1 MRTLA
6 IPVRPKRQHGRPYDI
21 ASLLSTD
28 SLYVPSMH
36 DLPRQVDEGVGEQSV
51 DQPPFPT
58 VVEVCDGGQSPWRS
72 LTGGPHHQTKTF
84 AELQQILIQND
95 LVGAA
100 ADRARA
106 HAERGESD
114 AVTRLRASGNDANR

>member
-1 MRTLA
+1 MRTVA
-6 IPVRPKRQHGRPYDI
+6 THVRPNRRGRPYDI

-28 SLYVPSMH
+28 PLDLPSMH
-36 DLPRQVDEGVGEQSV
+36 DLPRQVDEVVGEKAV
-51 DQPPFPT
+51 DPARFPT
-58 VVEVCDGGQSPWRS
+58 VVEVCGGGQSPWRS

-100 ADRARA
+100 AERVRA
-106 HAERGESD
+106 HAERG
-114 AVTRLRASGNDANR
+114 